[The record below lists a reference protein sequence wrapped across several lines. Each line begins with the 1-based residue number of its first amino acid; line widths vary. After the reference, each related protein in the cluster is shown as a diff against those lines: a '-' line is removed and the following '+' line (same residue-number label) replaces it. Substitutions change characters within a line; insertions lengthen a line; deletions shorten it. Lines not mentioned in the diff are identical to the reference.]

1 MPNPF
6 LSADPLTAEAAPAME
21 DWNPDVAGAD
31 DLSRLMAIADHRFVL
46 NVRAF
51 VEALEPMPIFLRSA

>member
-6 LSADPLTAEAAPAME
+6 LSAEPLTAEAAPAIA
-21 DWNPDVAGAD
+21 DWTPDVAGAD
-31 DLSRLMAIADHRFVL
+31 DLTQLMAIADTRFVL

-51 VEALEPMPIFLRSA
+51 MEALEPMPLFLRSA